1 MTGCLS
7 EVIALVREQT
17 GLVLPAHREA
27 ALLAALRRAAPD
39 LDPCDIVR
47 AAAGP
52 GWRDL
57 LDRLTDELTIQE
69 SSFLRDE
76 GQLALIDWHAMR
88 AVGDAAGYSQIRVW
102 SSGCAQGEEAYSLAL
117 LAADAFAPDPAPVSV
132 LGTDISRRAI
142 GAARAG
148 RYGSRALRAL
158 NARQL
163 GRYFEPQPDG
173 GCVVGG
179 PLRRMVRFARHNLA
193 MDTFPPP
200 GEPAFDVIVCR
211 NVLIYFGA
219 GLAGRVIQ
227 ALENSLRPGGVLVLG
242 AADALLS
249 APAPP
254 ALAVAQPVPAAAP
267 SGPEQPPRPKRSS
280 RPGTLRQRAP
290 GQRARD
296 QQDGSPGKDG
306 LRRPLGLADSR
317 SRQDRL
323 SAALDAADRGHRD
336 RADAALAEI
345 LAEDPMDAEAQFV
358 HGLVALE
365 AGDPRGAAAALR
377 RALYA
382 DSSFAL
388 AAFTLGRAYDALGD
402 AAAARRSY
410 RQALHYLDPDDQRA
424 DLMLKHVDI
433 ADIAAACRARLA
445 GG

>member
-27 ALLAALRRAAPD
+27 ALRAALRRAAPD
-39 LDPCDIVR
+39 LDPCEIVR

-52 GWRDL
+52 GGRDL

-76 GQLALIDWHAMR
+76 GQLTLIDWHAMR
-88 AVGDAAGYSQIRVW
+88 AAGDAAGYSQIRVW
-102 SSGCAQGEEAYSLAL
+102 STGCAQGEEAYSLAL
-117 LAADAFAPDPAPVSV
+117 LAADAFAPGPAPVSV

-142 GAARAG
+142 EAARAG

-163 GRYFEPQPDG
+163 GRYFEPRPDG
-173 GCVVGG
+173 GCVVGE
-179 PLRRMVRFARHNLA
+179 PLRTMVRFARHNLA
-193 MDTFPPP
+193 GDRFPPP

-219 GLAGRVIQ
+219 GLAGRVIR

-242 AADALLS
+242 AADALLR

-254 ALAVAQPVPAAAP
+254 ARAAAQAVPAGAP
-267 SGPEQPPRPKRSS
+267 SGPERPARANRSS
-280 RPGTLRQRAP
+280 QPGAP
-290 GQRARD
+290 RQRARD
-296 QQDGSPGKDG
+296 RQDGSRGPDG
-306 LRRPLGLADSR
+306 LRRPLGLQDSR

-336 RADAALAEI
+336 RADAALSAI

-388 AAFTLGRAYDALGD
+388 AALTLGRAYDALGD